1 MKAKG
6 LPLDPIVVIAV
17 PDQMRYSRVV
27 TAVVALRPAPDW
39 S

>member
-1 MKAKG
+1 MKANG
-6 LPLDPIVVIAV
+6 LPLEPTVVIAE
-17 PDQMRYSRVV
+17 PDQIRYSRMV